1 MNGMRLKVP
10 CLLAALLLPTL
21 AAAQPK
27 SPMQFPDAPG
37 REVVQKVCGVCH
49 GAEVVIAKGQTRQ
62 EWQQVIASMVTR
74 GAKGSDEEFGQVLNY
89 LVTNFPPKPAAATP
103 AAAVPRRRGGGAGPD
118 DVQVV
123 DTAAADRGRT
133 TYIAECITCHGPK
146 ARGKD
151 GGPDL
156 VRSLVILHDRYGS
169 TVGPFL
175 KKGHPM
181 QSGRQSAGL
190 TQPQVQDLSH
200 FLHQRV
206 NDTLRSG
213 PYSKVINV
221 LTGDA
226 KAGAAYFHGPGKCE
240 SCHAASGDLAAIAS
254 RYDPPTL
261 QQRFLFPQSLGFGR
275 RGGVAGS
282 RRLALTVTVTPPSGP
297 AVTGLLLSLD
307 DFNVSLRDDAGQYHA
322 WKRTPDLKVEKH
334 DPYAAH
340 VALLDE
346 ISDKNIHDV
355 VAYLETL
362 K

>member
-1 MNGMRLKVP
+1 MRSVKLMEACV
-10 CLLAALLLPTL
+10 ALLLPAI

-49 GAEVVIAKGQTRQ
+49 GAEVVVAEGLTRQ
-62 EWQQVIASMVTR
+62 EWGQVIASMVTR

-89 LVTNFPPKPAAATP
+89 LTTNFPPKPAGAATT
-103 AAAVPRRRGGGAGPD
+103 VTVSRRRGGGAGPD
-118 DVQVV
+118 DVQMV
-123 DTAAADRGRT
+123 DAAAADRGRT

-151 GGPDL
+151 GGGPDL
-156 VRSLVILHDRYGS
+156 VRSLTILHDRYGS
-169 TVGPFL
+169 TIGSFL
-175 KKGHPM
+175 KNGHPM
-181 QSGRQSAGL
+181 QSGHASTSL
-190 TQPQVQDLSH
+190 TQAQIADLSH

-226 KAGAAYFHGPGKCE
+226 KAGAAYFHGAGKCDT
-240 SCHAASGDLAAIAS
+240 CHAANGDLASIATK
-254 RYDPPTL
+254 YDAPTL
-261 QQRFLFPQSLGFGR
+261 QQRFLFPQSVGFGR
-275 RGGVAGS
+275 RGAVAGS
-282 RRLALTVTVTPPSGP
+282 KRATLTVTVTPPSGP
-297 AVTGLLLSLD
+297 AVTGVPLSLD

-340 VALLDE
+340 VAMLDQ

>member
-1 MNGMRLKVP
+1 MRSIKA
-10 CLLAALLLPTL
+10 CLAAALWLPAI

-37 REVVQKVCGVCH
+37 RDVAQKVCGVCH
-49 GAEVVIAKGQTRQ
+49 GAEMVVAKGLTRQ
-62 EWQQVIASMVTR
+62 EWGQVIASMVTR
-74 GAKGSDEEFGQVLNY
+74 GAKGSDEEFAQVLNY
-89 LVTNFPPKPAAATP
+89 LATNFPPKPAGAAP
-103 AAAVPRRRGGGAGPD
+103 AVTVTPRRRGGGAGPD

-123 DTAAADRGRT
+123 DAAAADRGRT

-151 GGPDL
+151 GGGPDL

-169 TVGPFL
+169 GIGPFL

-181 QSGRQSAGL
+181 QSGRESASL
-190 TQPQVQDLSH
+190 AQPQIADLSH

-226 KAGAAYFHGPGKCE
+226 RAGAAYFNGTGKCGT
-240 SCHAASGDLAAIAS
+240 CHAANGDLAAIATK
-254 RYDPPTL
+254 YDPPTL

-275 RGGVAGS
+275 GGMTRSTRVTT
-282 RRLALTVTVTPPSGP
+282 TVTVTPPSGP
-297 AVTGLLLSLD
+297 AVSGVLLSLD
-307 DFNVSLRDDAGQYHA
+307 DFNVSLRDDAGQYHS
-322 WKRTPDLKVEKH
+322 WKRTSDLKVEKH

-346 ISDKNIHDV
+346 ISDKNIHDI